1 MARTLRALVV
11 LLALLVAAP
20 DAQTTLF
27 TTDDF
32 RRDRDRWTDPA
43 YFLHNTAR
51 ELTDMQV
58 DNRFGQKG
66 KGADEYVL
74 KSPYPYRTSEEHY
87 QALLA
92 KANGGTKHTLA
103 TLPDWDGLW
112 AAGRSWLDS
121 RDVQASTIAA
131 ALTLQY
137 REYYVQQVKAEAE
150 GRHWW
155 AASFCLPDGYIRGVL
170 RANQFVVRPTQVL
183 ILSDM
188 LVANQVRWVHTDRG
202 HRPELQQFPQ
212 WQGES
217 VGFWDGPALVAHTN
231 QIRQWNTTHSMF
243 EWSDQM
249 TTVERYERSGERDR
263 GRGHPLRSGGIPA
276 AATCADSLH
285 ASRCR

>member
-1 MARTLRALVV
+1 MAGT
-11 LLALLVAAP
+11 

-92 KANGGTKHTLA
+92 KANGGTRHTLA

-121 RDVQASTIAA
+121 RDVQAA
-131 ALTLQY
+131 
-137 REYYVQQVKAEAE
+137 
-150 GRHWW
+150 
-155 AASFCLPDGYIRGVL
+155 
-170 RANQFVVRPTQVL
+170 
-183 ILSDM
+183 
-188 LVANQVRWVHTDRG
+188 
-202 HRPELQQFPQ
+202 
-212 WQGES
+212 
-217 VGFWDGPALVAHTN
+217 
-231 QIRQWNTTHSMF
+231 
-243 EWSDQM
+243 
-249 TTVERYERSGERDR
+249 
-263 GRGHPLRSGGIPA
+263 PLR
-276 AATCADSLH
+276 
-285 ASRCR
+285 RR